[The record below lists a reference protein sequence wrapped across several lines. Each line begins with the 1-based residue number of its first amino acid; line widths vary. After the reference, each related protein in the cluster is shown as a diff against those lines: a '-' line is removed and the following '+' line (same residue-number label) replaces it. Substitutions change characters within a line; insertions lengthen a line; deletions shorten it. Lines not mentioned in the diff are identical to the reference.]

1 MDLLFIILLILFGI
15 GLLVVEILIVPGGI
29 LGVISILMV
38 AYGVYSVYDGYGNTA
53 GHIAFASSVVVCGGL
68 IFYSLKSG
76 AWKRLAQKGVLE
88 GKMNTIN
95 EELLKPGEKGIAVS
109 ALRPMG
115 NALFGDEKVEVS
127 TEGENI
133 PAQTPIE
140 IIKIEYNKI
149 YVRKTE
155 TNL

>member
-15 GLLVVEILIVPGGI
+15 GLLVVEILIVPGGV
-29 LGVISILMV
+29 LGVVSILMI
-38 AYGVYSVYDGYGNTA
+38 AYGVYSVYDGYGTTA

-68 IFYSLKSG
+68 VIYSLKSG
-76 AWKRLAQKGVLE
+76 AWKRLAQKGVIE
-88 GKMNTIN
+88 GKMNTIS
-95 EELLKPGEKGIAVS
+95 ELLKPGEKGIAVS

-133 PAQTPIE
+133 PAQTPVE

-155 TNL
+155 N

>member
-1 MDLLFIILLILFGI
+1 MDLLYIILLILFGI
-15 GLLVVEILIVPGGI
+15 GLLVVEILIVPGGV
-29 LGVISILMV
+29 LGVISLLMIT
-38 AYGVYSVYDGYGNTA
+38 YGVYSVYDGYGNTS

-68 IFYSLKSG
+68 VFYSLKSG

-88 GKMNTIN
+88 GRMNTIN

-115 NALFGDEKVEVS
+115 NALFGDDKVEVS

-133 PAQTPIE
+133 PAQTPVE
-140 IIKIEYNKI
+140 IIKIEHNKI
-149 YVRKTE
+149 YVRKIE
-155 TNL
+155 N